1 MKKVWLLIA
10 ILGGLIAGV
19 IAGLVLPAEWRAK
32 LSRPPATV
40 IGRCLEHMP
49 DD

>member
-10 ILGGLIAGV
+10 ILAGLILGLL
-19 IAGLVLPAEWRAK
+19 AGLILPAEWRAK
-32 LSRPPATV
+32 LSRPLAVP
-40 IGRCLEHMP
+40 IRHCLGQMP

>member
-10 ILGGLIAGV
+10 VLAGL

-32 LSRPPATV
+32 LSRPLAARIRP
-40 IGRCLEHMP
+40 CLEHMP
-49 DD
+49 EG

>member
-10 ILGGLIAGV
+10 ILGGLIAGLIV
-19 IAGLVLPAEWRAK
+19 GLVLPAEWRGK
-32 LSRPPATV
+32 LSRPLAVP
-40 IGRCLEHMP
+40 IGHCLEYIP